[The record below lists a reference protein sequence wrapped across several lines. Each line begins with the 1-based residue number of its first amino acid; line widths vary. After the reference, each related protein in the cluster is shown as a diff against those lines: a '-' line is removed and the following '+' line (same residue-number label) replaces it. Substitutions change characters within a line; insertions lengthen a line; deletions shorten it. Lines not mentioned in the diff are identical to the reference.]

1 MIYDCSDLIGQTVN
15 TINHFLIQ
23 STHITF
29 TSYTFRQFFCA
40 KLSKYSENQNEF
52 LFIYRKNTQ
61 PGNTCSRP
69 KKIELS

>member
-52 LFIYRKNTQ
+52 PLIYRKNTQ
-61 PGNTCSRP
+61 TRNTCGP